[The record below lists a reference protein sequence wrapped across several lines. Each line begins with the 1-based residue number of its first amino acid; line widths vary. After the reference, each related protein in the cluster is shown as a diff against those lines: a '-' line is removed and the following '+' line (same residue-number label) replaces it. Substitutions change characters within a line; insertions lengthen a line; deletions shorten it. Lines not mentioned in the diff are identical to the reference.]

1 MYEGRWDNWKD
12 VQNSFN
18 MTEKEPS
25 EVYLAWYDVDGYAGS
40 AIVAFRQ
47 GRKYG
52 IATGSHCSCHGL
64 SEPGWDPEFYDKRT
78 FKKLLKDRT
87 PYCLP
92 DTIVQKMMK
101 KIG

>member
-1 MYEGRWDNWKD
+1 MYDGEWDNWKD

-25 EVYLAWYDVDGYAGS
+25 EVYLAWYDIDGYEGA
-40 AIVAFRQ
+40 ALVAFRQ

-52 IATGSHCSCHGL
+52 IATGSHCSCYGL
-64 SEPGWDPEFYDKRT
+64 EGQWAPEFYDKRT

-87 PYCLP
+87 PYRLP
-92 DTIVQKMMK
+92 DTIVQEMMK